1 LHACESS
8 RNWHQSRYDLPMLP
22 RLAEV
27 ARSLVFLSAFLA
39 PGVCHA
45 FAKPVELTQ
54 WRSGLIELNESW
66 ATNDGDDP
74 RWTLPEFDDS
84 HWKQVDIEDIGA
96 ARPGSHWFRKHIN
109 VGPDHPNVR
118 LLVEGGD
125 GTYEL
130 FVNGAR
136 VEGPRLRSAFAVTR
150 PAERVFELSNDNGDF
165 ALALRTLAPA
175 NYAAYHLP
183 LFLSLTLGMPTAI
196 EYERQALESQ
206 RMYAL
211 IPSLAINL
219 LLVAMGLGGL
229 ALYFSQRG
237 QREYLFLGLLL
248 VSAGVANCFWIP
260 QQEGIL
266 PTSANYWIADPLIF
280 VFTIL
285 QIEFTFSF
293 ARVRP
298 SRLWRMY
305 ELALLAPLLL
315 IPAVWT
321 GHLSF
326 DLYAL
331 IEAVSILPAGLLLP
345 VLLFVWYRRG
355 NREAGWLI
363 LPSLLPTVTLFL
375 FDLGGAFASMFGWAQ
390 FAVLLQPVPL
400 GPAQFQIGDLGD
412 LTFLFAIAFVMF
424 FRFTRVS
431 REQAR
436 SAAELNAAREIQQRL
451 VPASLPAVSGYVI
464 ETAYL
469 PAEEVGGDF
478 YQVLSQPGGSTLVV
492 VGDVSGKGLKAA
504 MTGALAIGALR
515 TLSSEGLAPA
525 ALLTRLNRQLLQT
538 QDAGFV
544 TCLCARVE
552 TNGAVLLSNAGHL
565 APYRNGAEVSLES
578 GLPLGIAAEAT
589 YTESLCQLH
598 TGDSLTMLSDGVL
611 EARSAAGE
619 LFGFDRTLAVSSE
632 SAEKVAQ
639 AAKAFGQEDDI
650 TVLTLRFVPATLVPQ
665 VL

>member
-1 LHACESS
+1 
-8 RNWHQSRYDLPMLP
+8 MLKALLLL
-22 RLAEV
+22 LA
-27 ARSLVFLSAFLA
+27 LSASIPGAHAAA
-39 PGVCHA
+39 PD
-45 FAKPVELTQ
+45 KPPEITP
-54 WRSGLIELNESW
+54 WHSGLTEINEGW
-66 ATNDGDDP
+66 ATHEGDDP
-74 RWTLPEFDDS
+74 KWAQRGFDDTA
-84 HWKQVDIEDIGA
+84 WQQVDIEDIGA
-96 ARPGSHWFRKHIN
+96 AQPGWRWFRKHIN
-109 VGPDHPNVR
+109 VGSDHPNAR
-118 LLVEGGD
+118 LLLEGGD

-136 VEGPRLRSAFAVTR
+136 VEGPRLQSAFAVTR
-150 PAERVFELSNDNGDF
+150 PVERVFDLSNDNGDF
-165 ALALRTLAPA
+165 VLALRTRTPA

-211 IPSLAINL
+211 LPSLAINL
-219 LLVAMGLGGL
+219 LLIAMGLGGL
-229 ALYFSQRG
+229 ALYLSQRG

-248 VSAGVANCFWIP
+248 VIAGVANCFWIP

-298 SRLWRMY
+298 SRVWRVY
-305 ELALLAPLLL
+305 ELALLAPWLL
-315 IPAVWT
+315 IPSVWT

-331 IEAVSILPAGLLLP
+331 IEAVAILPAGLLLP
-345 VLLFVWYRRG
+345 VLLLLWYRKG

-400 GPAQFQIGDLGD
+400 GPAQIQIGDLGD

-436 SAAELNAAREIQQRL
+436 SAAELDAAREIQQRL
-451 VPASLPAVSGYVI
+451 VPAVLPHVPGYTI

-469 PAEEVGGDF
+469 PAQEVGGDF
-478 YQVLSQPGGSTLVV
+478 YQVLAQPDGATLVV
-492 VGDVSGKGLKAA
+492 VGDVSGKGLRAA
-504 MTGALAIGALR
+504 MTGALAIGAIR

-525 ALLTRLNRQLLQT
+525 DLLTRLNQQLHQT
-538 QDAGFV
+538 QEAGFV
-544 TCLCARVE
+544 TCLCARIHPTGQV
-552 TNGAVLLSNAGHL
+552 TLSNAGHL
-565 APYRNGAEVSLES
+565 APYRNGAEVPIEF
-578 GLPLGIAAEAT
+578 GLPLGITAEAA
-589 YTESLCQLH
+589 YTESPLQLDPE
-598 TGDSLTMLSDGVL
+598 DSLTLLSDGVL
-611 EARSAAGE
+611 EARNDTGE
-619 LFGFDRTLAVSSE
+619 LFGFERTAAIATK
-632 SAEKVAQ
+632 SAAGI
-639 AAKAFGQEDDI
+639 AKAAELFGQEDDI
-650 TVLTLRFVPATLVPQ
+650 TVLTLRFTSAIQNLNC
-665 VL
+665 

>member
-1 LHACESS
+1 M
-8 RNWHQSRYDLPMLP
+8 SRYDSRMLSLRDSLRKALPVL
-22 RLAEV
+22 LLFA
-27 ARSLVFLSAFLA
+27 A
-39 PGVCHA
+39 PPA
-45 FAKPVELTQ
+45 IAQPAAPNSPIEIIQ
-54 WRSGLIELNESW
+54 WRSGLSEINEGW
-66 ATNDGDDP
+66 ATREGDDP
-74 RWTLPEFDDS
+74 RWAQKGFDDS
-84 HWKQVDIEDIGA
+84 NWKQVDIEDMGPA
-96 ARPGSHWFRKHIN
+96 QPGSRWFRKHIN
-109 VGPDHPNVR
+109 LGPDHPNVR
-118 LLVEGGD
+118 LLLEGGD

-150 PAERVFELSNDNGDF
+150 PVERVFDLSNDTGDF
-165 ALALRTLAPA
+165 VLALRTRAPA

-211 IPSLAINL
+211 IPSLAITL
-219 LLVAMGLGGL
+219 LLIAMGLGSLGL
-229 ALYFSQRG
+229 YLNQHG

-248 VSAGVANCFWIP
+248 VSWGVANCFWIP

-266 PTSANYWIADPLIF
+266 PTSANFWVADPLIF
-280 VFTIL
+280 VFSIL

-293 ARVRP
+293 ARVKP
-298 SRLWRMY
+298 SRLWRAY
-305 ELALLAPLLL
+305 ELALLAPWLL

-331 IEAVSILPAGLLLP
+331 IEAVAILPAGLLLP

-375 FDLGGAFASMFGWAQ
+375 FDLGGAFASMFGWSQ
-390 FAVLLQPVPL
+390 FAVLLQPVPV

-451 VPASLPAVSGYVI
+451 VPASLPHVPGYTI
-464 ETAYL
+464 EAAYL
-469 PAEEVGGDF
+469 PAQEVGGDF
-478 YQVLSQPGGSTLVV
+478 YQILSQADGATLIV

-525 ALLTRLNRQLLQT
+525 ALLSRLNQQLLQT
-538 QDAGFV
+538 QDTGFV
-544 TCLCARVE
+544 TCLCARINNSGRVFV
-552 TNGAVLLSNAGHL
+552 ANAGHL
-565 APYRNGAEVSLES
+565 SPYRNGSEVPVES
-578 GLPLGIAAEAT
+578 GLPLGIAAEAA
-589 YTESLCQLH
+589 YTEAFLQLNPE
-598 TGDSLTMLSDGVL
+598 DSLTLLSDGVL
-611 EARSAAGE
+611 EARSATGE
-619 LFGFDRTLAVSSE
+619 LLGFDRTRELSTQ
-632 SAEKVAQ
+632 SAASIAKAAQ
-639 AAKAFGQEDDI
+639 AFGQEDDI
-650 TVLTLRFVPATLVPQ
+650 TVLTVRFSRSIRNL
-665 VL
+665 

>member
-1 LHACESS
+1 MLSIRDSLRKA
-8 RNWHQSRYDLPMLP
+8 LPVL
-22 RLAEV
+22 LLFA
-27 ARSLVFLSAFLA
+27 A
-39 PGVCHA
+39 PPA
-45 FAKPVELTQ
+45 IAQPPAPNSPIEITQ
-54 WRSGLIELNESW
+54 WRSGLSEINEGW
-66 ATNDGDDP
+66 KTHDGDDLKWAQP
-74 RWTLPEFDDS
+74 AFDDGD
-84 HWKQVDIEDIGA
+84 WKAVDIEDIGPA
-96 ARPGSHWFRKHIN
+96 QTGWRWFRKHIN
-109 VGPDHPNVR
+109 VGPDHPNIR
-118 LLVEGGD
+118 ILLEGGD

-136 VEGPRLRSAFAVTR
+136 VEGPRLQSAFAVTR
-150 PAERVFELSNDNGDF
+150 PVERVFDLSNDIGDF
-165 ALALRTLAPA
+165 ALALRTRTPA

-183 LFLSLTLGMPTAI
+183 LFLSLTLGTPTAI
-196 EYERQALESQ
+196 EYERQALQSQ

-211 IPSLAINL
+211 LPSLAINL
-219 LLVAMGLGGL
+219 LLIAMGLGGL
-229 ALYFSQRG
+229 ALFLSQRG
-237 QREYLFLGLLL
+237 QREYLFLGLLF

-298 SRLWRMY
+298 SRLWRVY
-305 ELALLAPLLL
+305 ELALLAPWLL

-326 DLYAL
+326 DMYAL
-331 IEAVSILPAGLLLP
+331 IEAVAILPAGLLLP
-345 VLLFVWYRRG
+345 VLLLLWYRRG

-390 FAVLLQPVPL
+390 FAVLLEPVPL

-451 VPASLPAVSGYVI
+451 VPAALPHVSGYTI
-464 ETAYL
+464 EAAYL
-469 PAEEVGGDF
+469 PAQEVGGDF
-478 YQVLSQPGGSTLVV
+478 YQVLPQLDGATLIV

-525 ALLTRLNRQLLQT
+525 ALLTRLNQQLLQT
-538 QDAGFV
+538 QEAGFV
-544 TCLCARVE
+544 TCLCARIN
-552 TNGAVLLSNAGHL
+552 TAGQIFIANAGHL
-565 APYRNGAEVSLES
+565 APYRNGAEVPIDS
-578 GLPLGIAAEAT
+578 GLPLGIAAEAL
-589 YTESLCQLH
+589 YTESFLQLDPA
-598 TGDSLTMLSDGVL
+598 DSLTLLSDGVL
-611 EARSAAGE
+611 EARNPAGE
-619 LFGFDRTLAVSSE
+619 LFGFERTTAIATESAVSIAKE
-632 SAEKVAQ
+632 AEL
-639 AAKAFGQEDDI
+639 FGQEDDI
-650 TVLTLRFVPATLVPQ
+650 TVLTLRFEADAKR
-665 VL
+665 

>member
-1 LHACESS
+1 MRSCLLLLLWFAASI
-8 RNWHQSRYDLPMLP
+8 
-22 RLAEV
+22 AAV
-27 ARSLVFLSAFLA
+27 AAT
-39 PGVCHA
+39 
-45 FAKPVELTQ
+45 PVDALQ
-54 WRSGLIELNESW
+54 WRSGLTEINEGW
-66 ATNDGDDP
+66 ATRAGDDLEWAQP
-74 RWTLPEFDDS
+74 DFNDSGWT
-84 HWKQVDIEDIGA
+84 QVDLEDIGPA
-96 ARPGSHWFRKHIN
+96 QPGWRWFRKHVT
-109 VGPDHPNVR
+109 VGPDHADAR
-118 LLVEGGD
+118 LLISGGD

-136 VEGPRLRSAFAVTR
+136 IEGPRLKSGFGASR
-150 PAERVFELSNDNGDF
+150 PTERVFPLSDPRGEF
-165 ALALRTLAPA
+165 VIALRTHAPA

-211 IPSLAINL
+211 MPSLAINL
-219 LLVAMGLGGL
+219 LLIAMGLGSL
-229 ALYFSQRG
+229 ALYLSQRG

-248 VSAGVANCFWIP
+248 VVAGAANCLWIP

-298 SRLWRMY
+298 NRLWRAY
-305 ELALLAPLLL
+305 EIGLLAPLLL

-321 GHLSF
+321 GHFSF

-345 VLLFVWYRRG
+345 VLLLLWYRRG

-400 GPAQFQIGDLGD
+400 GPAQVQIGDLGD
-412 LTFLFAIAFVMF
+412 LIFLFAIAFVMF

-451 VPASLPAVSGYVI
+451 VPASLPAIPGYTI

-469 PAEEVGGDF
+469 PAQEVGGDF
-478 YQVLSQPGGSTLVV
+478 YQVLAQEDGCTLVF

-515 TLSSEGLAPA
+515 TLSSECLSPG
-525 ALLTRLNRQLLQT
+525 ALLGRLNRQLLQSQET
-538 QDAGFV
+538 GFV
-544 TCLCARVE
+544 TCLCARIQPDGSV
-552 TNGAVLLSNAGHL
+552 VFSNAGHL
-565 APYRNGAEVSLES
+565 APYRNGDEVPIES
-578 GLPLGIAAEAT
+578 GLPLGITSDAE
-589 YTESLCQLH
+589 YTETAIQLDPQ
-598 TGDSLTMLSDGVL
+598 DSLTLLSDGVL
-611 EARSAAGE
+611 EARNASGE
-619 LFGFDRTLAVSSE
+619 LLGFDRTRALSE
-632 SAEKVAQ
+632 SSASEIARAAQ
-639 AAKAFGQEDDI
+639 QFGQEDDI
-650 TVLTLRFVPATLVPQ
+650 TVLTLRFAPS
-665 VL
+665 VLLQP

>member
-1 LHACESS
+1 MRRIVL
-8 RNWHQSRYDLPMLP
+8 LL
-22 RLAEV
+22 LAFV
-27 ARSLVFLSAFLA
+27 A
-39 PGVCHA
+39 PIA
-45 FAKPVELTQ
+45 FAAPITLARPDAAAKPIEVTP
-54 WRSGLIELNESW
+54 WRSGLTEINEGW
-66 ATNDGDDP
+66 ATHEGDDLNWAKP
-74 RWTLPEFDDS
+74 AFDDRG
-84 HWKQVDIEDIGA
+84 WQQVDLEDIGGA
-96 ARPGSHWFRKHIN
+96 QPGSRWFRKHIN
-109 VGPDHPNVR
+109 VGPDQTNVR

-136 VEGPRLRSAFAVTR
+136 VEGPKLRSAFAVTR
-150 PAERVFELSNDNGDF
+150 PAERVFDLNNDNGDF
-165 ALALRTLAPA
+165 ALALRTRAPA

-196 EYERQALESQ
+196 EYERQALQSQ

-219 LLVAMGLGGL
+219 LLIVMGLGGL

-248 VSAGVANCFWIP
+248 VIAGVANCFWIP

-298 SRLWRMY
+298 SRLWRVY
-305 ELALLAPLLL
+305 ELFLLAPCLL

-321 GHLSF
+321 GHISF

-331 IEAVSILPAGLLLP
+331 IEAVAILPAGLLLP
-345 VLLFVWYRRG
+345 VLLFIWYRRG

-375 FDLGGAFASMFGWAQ
+375 FDLGGAFASMFGWSQ
-390 FAVLLQPVPL
+390 FEVLLQPVPV

-436 SAAELNAAREIQQRL
+436 SAAELGAAREIQQRL
-451 VPASLPAVSGYVI
+451 VPASLPHVPGYAI
-464 ETAYL
+464 EAAYL
-469 PAEEVGGDF
+469 PANEVGGDF
-478 YQVLSQPGGSTLVV
+478 YQVLAQPDGATLIV

-525 ALLTRLNRQLLQT
+525 ALLSRLNQQLLQT

-544 TCLCARVE
+544 TCLCARI
-552 TNGAVLLSNAGHL
+552 NNSGQIFIANAGHL
-565 APYRNGAEVSLES
+565 APYRNGSEVPVDS
-578 GLPLGIAAEAT
+578 GLPLGIAGEAT
-589 YTESLCQLH
+589 YTESFQQLNPD
-598 TGDSLTMLSDGVL
+598 DSLTLISDGVL
-611 EARSAAGE
+611 EARNATGELLGFERTSELSTQSAA
-619 LFGFDRTLAVSSE
+619 SI
-632 SAEKVAQ
+632 AQ
-639 AAKAFGQEDDI
+639 AAQEFGQEDDI
-650 TVLTLRFVPATLVPQ
+650 TVLTLKFSSSAGMP
-665 VL
+665 

>member
-1 LHACESS
+1 VRRCL
-8 RNWHQSRYDLPMLP
+8 L
-22 RLAEV
+22 
-27 ARSLVFLSAFLA
+27 FLLFLA
-39 PGVCHA
+39 APIA
-45 FAKPVELTQ
+45 AAAAPPVDVLQ
-54 WRSGLIELNESW
+54 WRSGLTELNEGW
-66 ATNDGDDP
+66 AVRAGDDL
-74 RWTLPEFDDS
+74 RWAQPNFDDS
-84 HWKQVDIEDIGA
+84 SWQQVDIEDIGPA
-96 ARPGSHWFRKHIN
+96 QSGWRWFRKHVN
-109 VGPDHPNVR
+109 LGPDQTNVR
-118 LLVEGGD
+118 LLVSGGD

-130 FVNGAR
+130 FVNGTR
-136 VEGPRLRSAFAVTR
+136 IEGPRLKSGFDVRR
-150 PAERVFELSNDNGDF
+150 PTERVFPLSARRGEF
-165 ALALRTLAPA
+165 AIALRTDAPA

-211 IPSLAINL
+211 MPSLAINL
-219 LLVAMGLGGL
+219 LLIAMGLGGL
-229 ALYFSQRG
+229 ALYLSQRG

-248 VSAGVANCFWIP
+248 VIVGLANCLWIP

-298 SRLWRMY
+298 SRLWRVY
-305 ELALLAPLLL
+305 ELGLLAPLLL

-326 DLYAL
+326 DLYGL
-331 IEAVSILPAGLLLP
+331 IEAVAILPAGLLLP
-345 VLLFVWYRRG
+345 VLLLLWYRRG

-390 FAVLLQPVPL
+390 FAVLLEPVPL

-451 VPASLPAVSGYVI
+451 VPASLPAVPGYTI
-464 ETAYL
+464 EAAYF
-469 PAEEVGGDF
+469 PANEVGGDF
-478 YQVLSQPGGSTLVV
+478 YQVLAQPDGGTLIF

-515 TLSSEGLAPA
+515 TLSSECLSPA
-525 ALLTRLNRQLLQT
+525 TLLDRLNQQLLQSQET
-538 QDAGFV
+538 WFV
-544 TCLCARVE
+544 TCLCAHV
-552 TNGAVLLSNAGHL
+552 GPDGSIVFSNAGHL
-565 APYRNGAEVSLES
+565 APYRNGDEVPLES
-578 GLPLGIAAEAT
+578 GVPLGIFPGAE
-589 YTESLCQLH
+589 YTETALQLNPE
-598 TGDSLTMLSDGVL
+598 DSLTLLSDGVL
-611 EARSAAGE
+611 EARNASGE
-619 LFGFDRTLAVSSE
+619 LLGFDRTRSLSKSS
-632 SAEKVAQ
+632 AAAIAHTAQ
-639 AAKAFGQEDDI
+639 QFGQEDDI
-650 TVLTLRFVPATLVPQ
+650 TVLTLRFDAAV
-665 VL
+665 VLQP